1 MTMHRRIA
9 SVATMLTLLAT
20 PVTAANYTPWPGR
33 EAPPPQTEWLE
44 LAQKS
49 CCKRCTKGQPCGN
62 TCISKTAT
70 CRSAPGCAC

>member
-1 MTMHRRIA
+1 MRMA
-9 SVATMLTLLAT
+9 AALMLCVSALGGGA
-20 PVTAANYTPWPGR
+20 TAAPQSYTPWPDR
-33 EAPPPQTEWLE
+33 VVPSTETEWLE

-62 TCISKTAT
+62 TCISKKST